1 MTTSEDTGMQER
13 LVRVE
18 TKLDLLIS
26 SLEPRHSDQEARLR
40 EQDIRL
46 RAVEV
51 AVSEIRTRVTLVAG
65 GTGTAGGVIAA
76 ILAHL
81 IGA

>member
-1 MTTSEDTGMQER
+1 MSER

-26 SLEPRHSDQEARLR
+26 SLEPRHSEQEARLR
-40 EQDIRL
+40 EHDVRL

-65 GTGTAGGVIAA
+65 GLGAGTSA
-76 ILAHL
+76 IVALLAQL